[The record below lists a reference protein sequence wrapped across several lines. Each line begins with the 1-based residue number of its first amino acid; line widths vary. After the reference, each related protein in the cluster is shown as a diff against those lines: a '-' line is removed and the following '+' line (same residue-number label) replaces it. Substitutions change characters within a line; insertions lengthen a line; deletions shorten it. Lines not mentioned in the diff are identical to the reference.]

1 MSWLVNFEDQQ
12 FFSVWWLHTNYN
24 CSYIAPEQVFKGQS
38 GNARE
43 AILSIHRTIKGFKS
57 CHFLFY
63 IGLQCSFKQKR
74 NIHLAGWVR
83 VAVSFWFHVNLS
95 SAATGY
101 SITLTY
107 KPEGQQSFDLTIG
120 KLASSKS
127 TFPKMLNCGFEI
139 IAVLKA
145 AVVLANGCLFS
156 FSYPI
161 IQKPS
166 WGSGQD
172 VLQDRDAPNWIWSR
186 YSCDC
191 EPVQ

>member
-1 MSWLVNFEDQQ
+1 M
-12 FFSVWWLHTNYN
+12 
-24 CSYIAPEQVFKGQS
+24 
-38 GNARE
+38 
-43 AILSIHRTIKGFKS
+43 
-57 CHFLFY
+57 
-63 IGLQCSFKQKR
+63 
-74 NIHLAGWVR
+74 AGWVR

-161 IQKPS
+161 KSQAEAVVRMCSKTEMRPTGYGHITAVTASQFSK
-166 WGSGQD
+166 
-172 VLQDRDAPNWIWSR
+172 
-186 YSCDC
+186 
-191 EPVQ
+191 